1 MRSGSPGPVL
11 RRCSSRSMGFSS
23 GKAGP
28 GWIIRDSRT
37 KAFKYPDRERFKF
50 MAANPYVKFIKSQ
63 TGPAFN
69 HRYNQILCHWEKRRS
84 KSYNDMNL
92 QKKQAVKLK
101 F

>member
-1 MRSGSPGPVL
+1 
-11 RRCSSRSMGFSS
+11 
-23 GKAGP
+23 
-28 GWIIRDSRT
+28 
-37 KAFKYPDRERFKF
+37 